1 MNRHLTLYYAPQS
14 RALGALALLEELGA
28 DYELHVLDLKSGEQ
42 RGADYLAINPMGKV
56 PAVVHEGVLITEQ
69 PAVYQYLAE
78 LYPEAGLSPAP
89 GTPLRGAYL
98 RWLAF
103 YGSSFEP
110 ALLDKSLQRPPA
122 SPSLVPYGDYDSV
135 IKLVSDQLERGPY
148 LLGDTITAADILWG
162 VALSW
167 TVAFKMVPDTPSI
180 RAYIDRINTR
190 PAIERARTR
199 EADILRSLEK
209 EGPVK

>member
-1 MNRHLTLYYAPQS
+1 MNRHVTLYYAPHS

-28 DYELHVLDLKSGEQ
+28 DYDLKILNLKAGDNRQ
-42 RGADYLAINPMGKV
+42 PDFLAINPLGKV
-56 PAVVHEGVLITEQ
+56 PTVVHDGAVITEQ

-89 GTPLRGAYL
+89 GTPLRGPYL

-110 ALLDKSLQRPPA
+110 ALIDKAMKLPPA
-122 SPSLVPYGDYDSV
+122 SPSLMPYGDYDSTMQV
-135 IKLVSDQLERGPY
+135 LSNQLASGPY
-148 LLGDTITAADILWG
+148 LLGDTLTAADILWG

-167 TVAFKMVPDTPSI
+167 TVAFNMVPDTPSI
-180 RAYIDRINTR
+180 RAYFERVDAR
-190 PAIERARTR
+190 PSVQRARAR
-199 EADILRSLEK
+199 EVEILEHLGK
-209 EGPVK
+209 GA